1 MNKWRR
7 MAEPIRPPFRPTK
20 QQAMEIFY
28 KLNGDSNEFPVEWI
42 DRSYLPMV
50 TERDGT
56 TKTNYIT
63 LLYLAFIQ
71 RWDKEK
77 SENYYNLLLLESSL
91 PCKQQQFEEQTKRSL
106 IRLRKLKEEYNAG
119 NFAALSKDDESE
131 SGVDFQTIDSANLM
145 ALQFNS
151 LTEDGQRDNIV
162 FERGVGIS
170 WKPDQERDM
179 TDCTTL
185 MSLVKQAL
193 DEDAKR
199 ANRED
204 KQLTPGH
211 EIRLRVWNEQKGI
224 YDRIK
229 KSPEYFKK
237 RMQSLPIKGPRAT
250 NEVDESSAFKGSQQG
265 LGRKHKTKKRKNV
278 RKKFKNKN

>member
-1 MNKWRR
+1 

-20 QQAMEIFY
+20 EQAMKIFY
-28 KLNGDSNEFPVEWI
+28 ALNGDSNEFPVEWT

-71 RWDKEK
+71 RWEKDK
-77 SENYYNLLLLESSL
+77 SEEYYNLLLLESSL

-106 IRLRKLKEEYNAG
+106 LRLKQLKTSYDKKEI
-119 NFAALSKDDESE
+119 AALSKDDETQ
-131 SGVDFQTIDSANLM
+131 SGVDFQTIGSADLM

-162 FERGVGIS
+162 FERGVGIV

-199 ANRED
+199 ATRQD
-204 KQLTPGH
+204 RRLTPGH
-211 EIRLRVWNEQKGI
+211 EIRLRVWNEQKVI
-224 YDRIK
+224 FDRIK
-229 KSPEYFKK
+229 KGPEYFKK

-250 NEVDESSAFKGSQQG
+250 NEVDESSAFKGSQRG
-265 LGRKHKTKKRKNV
+265 LGRKRKTKKRNNKK
-278 RKKFKNKN
+278 RKTLRYKNKRK

>member
-1 MNKWRR
+1 
-7 MAEPIRPPFRPTK
+7 MAEPTRPPFRPTK
-20 QQAMEIFY
+20 QQAMQIFY
-28 KLNGDSNEFPVEWI
+28 TLNGDSDEFPVEWT

-71 RWDKEK
+71 RWDREK

-106 IRLRKLKEEYNAG
+106 IRLRKLKEEYSAG

-145 ALQFNS
+145 ALQFNG
-151 LTEDGQRDNIV
+151 LTEDAQRDNII
-162 FERGVGIS
+162 FERGVGIF
-170 WKPDQERDM
+170 WKPDQERGM

-185 MSLVKQAL
+185 MSLVKRAL
-193 DEDAKR
+193 DEDVAHAKR
-199 ANRED
+199 ERRS
-204 KQLTPGH
+204 LTPGH
-211 EIRLRVWNEQKGI
+211 ELRLRVWKEQKDI
-224 YDRIK
+224 FDRIK
-229 KSPEYFKK
+229 KGPEYFKK

-265 LGRKHKTKKRKNV
+265 LGRKHQTKKRKIKK
-278 RKKFKNKN
+278 RKTLRYKNKRK